1 MYLDITAANEDLDGP
16 KEACPPILGAVQ
28 LDPFA
33 LQAYLPLE
41 PEADLLIEIFFQK
54 VNPFIRMLN
63 KKSFFADLAR
73 FRAGQLPNANI
84 FVALLFS
91 IFGLAVASLLPSDVS
106 ESFGVE
112 RGWLLHKYQE
122 AQEVA
127 LHRVDFVNSNKLSVF
142 QAFLYYLVSAVP
154 GNLRVR
160 IMIVFAASMIKMLI
174 SCATGLPLCQGVLS
188 DSNCIGRSSG
198 S

>member
-1 MYLDITAANEDLDGP
+1 M
-16 KEACPPILGAVQ
+16 Q

-41 PEADLLIEIFFQK
+41 PEADLLIKIFFQK

-73 FRAGQLPNANI
+73 FRAGQLANSNI

-91 IFGLAVASLLPSDVS
+91 IFGLAVASLLPSEVS

-112 RGWLLHKYQE
+112 RDWLLYKYQE
-122 AQEVA
+122 AQELA
-127 LHRVDFVNSNKLSVF
+127 LHRLDFVSSNKLSVF
-142 QAFLYYLVSAVP
+142 QAFLYYLVSAVT
-154 GNLRVR
+154 GDLRAR
-160 IMIVFAASMIKMLI
+160 ITLVFAVSMIKILI
-174 SCATGLPLCQGVLS
+174 GCATGVPLCQGVLS
-188 DSNCIGRSSG
+188 NRNCIGRSSG